1 MRRKILLQ
9 SKRGLKSEIM
19 MRNVLNAREWKQT
32 VHALMRNALNAR
44 EWKQTVHA
52 LMRNAL
58 NAREWKQNV
67 LNAREWKRNV
77 QSVNGLNLTLS
88 RLLFRCEPDCSA
100 CLGLN
105 QSLDRC

>member
-19 MRNVLNAREWKQT
+19 MRNV
-32 VHALMRNALNAR
+32 LNAR

>member
-1 MRRKILLQ
+1 MKRKILLQ

-19 MRNVLNAREWKQT
+19 MR
-32 VHALMRNALNAR
+32 
-44 EWKQTVHA
+44 
-52 LMRNAL
+52 
-58 NAREWKQNV
+58 NV

-88 RLLFRCEPDCSA
+88 RLLFRREPDGSA

>member
-19 MRNVLNAREWKQT
+19 MRNVLNAREWK
-32 VHALMRNALNAR
+32 
-44 EWKQTVHA
+44 
-52 LMRNAL
+52 
-58 NAREWKQNV
+58 
-67 LNAREWKRNV
+67 RNV

-88 RLLFRCEPDCSA
+88 RLLFRREPDCSA

>member
-19 MRNVLNAREWKQT
+19 MRNV
-32 VHALMRNALNAR
+32 LNAR

-88 RLLFRCEPDCSA
+88 RLLFRREPDYSA

>member
-1 MRRKILLQ
+1 MMRRKILLQ

-19 MRNVLNAREWKQT
+19 MRNVLNAREWK
-32 VHALMRNALNAR
+32 
-44 EWKQTVHA
+44 
-52 LMRNAL
+52 
-58 NAREWKQNV
+58 
-67 LNAREWKRNV
+67 RNV

-88 RLLFRCEPDCSA
+88 RLLFRREPDYSA